1 MKELPKQLA
10 IAGGGLAAGAGLMP
24 VLIHFAGIALLGPY
38 EGASLPHTYR
48 SILGGLGH
56 GSISSWIVIL
66 GPYFLFLLIRALGAW
81 WRAVA

>member
-1 MKELPKQLA
+1 MKGLPKQLA

-24 VLIHFAGIALLGPY
+24 LLIHFAGIGLLGAY

-48 SILGGLGH
+48 SILAGLGH

-66 GPYFLFLLIRALGAW
+66 GPYSLFLLIRALGAW